1 MSEDEEDESEDE
13 YEDEDRDENDDEPE
27 DDEQVMTQCPDYC
40 KCAGE
45 YAAVT
50 TATYVLNITWYNL
63 IIFFILI
70 KDNIKYLY
78 Y

>member
-40 KCAGE
+40 KCVGE

-50 TATYVLNITWYNL
+50 TATYVFNYNM
-63 IIFFILI
+63 I
-70 KDNIKYLY
+70 
-78 Y
+78 